1 MNPIK
6 PLLPG
11 MFALGL
17 ACAVSL
23 NVAMLVQ
30 AQEASPPVAPSAASK
45 SGLSR
50 VVVRTLVD
58 SNGTV
63 KATQIR
69 ESSGNSRLDEEALQV
84 VSKVWSFSPL
94 KINGK
99 GIEVWVNVPIN
110 FVQAD
115 TPAAPPAS
123 AEPVPVL
130 PVVPDPAPPAADQP
144 KVVPEPAASTGQAK
158 PAASEAAPVPAPPI
172 APAPASASAP
182 APASAPLPPAATPA
196 SAPVPV
202 VSEAAASAAQVPAS
216 AATPAAS
223 AANAPN

>member
-30 AQEASPPVAPSAASK
+30 AQEASPLVAPSAASK
-45 SGLSR
+45 PGLSR

-84 VSKVWSFSPL
+84 VGKVWSFSPL

-172 APAPASASAP
+172 APASAP
-182 APASAPLPPAATPA
+182 ASGPLPPAATPA

-202 VSEAAASAAQVPAS
+202 VPEPAASAAQVPAS
-216 AATPAAS
+216 AVTPAAS
-223 AANAPN
+223 AASAPN

>member
-6 PLLPG
+6 TFLPG
-11 MFALGL
+11 MFVLGL

-23 NVAMLVQ
+23 SAALLVR
-30 AQEASPPVAPSAASK
+30 AQEVSPPPASSTAPPVAPKPSV
-45 SGLSR
+45 SR

-58 SNGTV
+58 GTGAV

-84 VSKVWSFSPL
+84 VGKVWSFSPL

-115 TPAAPPAS
+115 TPAALPAS
-123 AEPVPVL
+123 AEPLL
-130 PVVPDPAPPAADQP
+130 PVVTDPAPAAAEQP
-144 KVVPEPAASTGQAK
+144 KVVPEPPANTGQAK

-172 APAPASASAP
+172 PAPPA

-196 SAPVPV
+196 SSPVPLV
-202 VSEAAASAAQVPAS
+202 PEPAASAAQVPAS

-223 AANAPN
+223 AASAAN